1 MERFEEAVHD
11 STAGL
16 TYTALSGIRK
26 QSVED
31 VERLFGE
38 PLIIWMKNKGYN
50 AEADYLQV
58 IHNWRRACD
67 ERGLTGDQRSK
78 FNMDLLNYILDDLMP
93 WHKVDGL
100 GTCSLYF
107 LLYSVVLN
115 LCTFVIQIIG
125 ICVYVVL
132 GVRGFC
138 R

>member
-38 PLIIWMKNKGYN
+38 PLILWMKNKEYN

-58 IHNWRRACD
+58 IHNWRCACD
-67 ERGLTGDQRSK
+67 ETGLTGDQRSK

-100 GTCSLYF
+100 
-107 LLYSVVLN
+107 
-115 LCTFVIQIIG
+115 
-125 ICVYVVL
+125 
-132 GVRGFC
+132 
-138 R
+138 